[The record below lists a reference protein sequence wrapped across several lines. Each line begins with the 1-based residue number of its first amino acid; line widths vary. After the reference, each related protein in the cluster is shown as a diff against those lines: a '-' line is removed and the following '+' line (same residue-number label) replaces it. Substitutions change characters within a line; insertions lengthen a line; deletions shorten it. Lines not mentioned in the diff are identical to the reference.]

1 MAMDRPAAVAVCLV
15 AEAAAV
21 AGAVAVTAGVAFT
34 FTAAFTAVE
43 HQWHEVAGLLLAAEK
58 AAGAGKAGIG
68 AAAEVAE
75 GLSVAEVG
83 LGRIVALY
91 CCSSTSYKIH

>member
-1 MAMDRPAAVAVCLV
+1 MKAMDRPAVAAVCLA

-43 HQWHEVAGLLLAAEK
+43 HQWHEAAGLLLAAAAAGLLPAEAK
-58 AAGAGKAGIG
+58 AAGA
-68 AAAEVAE
+68 EEAE
-75 GLSVAEVG
+75 GLSVAEVE
-83 LGRIVALY
+83 LGRIVAL
-91 CCSSTSYKIH
+91 